1 MRITKKEINNLL
13 YGSIP
18 TNELKSIAFEK
29 KSKLFGNTITFS
41 PKVFIPLTTL
51 CRDHCSY
58 CTFVKSPTEG
68 GLYLTESE
76 VLSIANSGQHYN
88 CTEALF
94 TLGDKPELKWTEAKE
109 FLILNNCESTDQYL
123 ESMMQNVLDK
133 TSLFPHANPGLMN
146 EDEIK
151 RFKKCSPSGGI
162 MIESFSDRLLKR
174 GGPHYKCQTKNTKL
188 RVETINAAE
197 TIKYPMT
204 TGLLIGIGQNE
215 EELVNDLLQIGNL
228 AKNNKCIQEVIIQ
241 NFVPKQNTLMSSFPE
256 PESDF
261 FLRVIAVSRL
271 ILPNHVS
278 LQAPPNLSQD
288 FSTLL
293 DSGINDLGGIS
304 PVTIDMVNPDKLWP
318 NLDNLKQTVINSN
331 QVLKSR
337 LPIYPNFIEKEWIS
351 QNIYEKVLDVI
362 DENGYTIFTTM
373 ETI

>member
-109 FLILNNCESTDQYL
+109 FLILHNCESTDQYL

-278 LQAPPNLSQD
+278 LQAPPNLSKD

-351 QNIYEKVLDVI
+351 RNIYEKVLDVI

>member
-76 VLSIANSGQHYN
+76 FLSIANSGQHYN

-351 QNIYEKVLDVI
+351 RNIYEKVLDVI

>member
-109 FLILNNCESTDQYL
+109 FLILHNCESTDQYL

-278 LQAPPNLSQD
+278 LQAPPNLSKD

>member
-1 MRITKKEINNLL
+1 MRNTKNEINNLL
-13 YGSIP
+13 YGSIA

-29 KSKLFGNTITFS
+29 KTKLFGNTITFS

-58 CTFVKSPTEG
+58 CTFVKTPTEG

-94 TLGDKPELKWTEAKE
+94 TLGDKPEIKWTEARE

-123 ESMMQNVLDK
+123 ESMMQHVLDK

-151 RFKKCSPSGGI
+151 RFKMCSPSGGI
-162 MIESFSDRLLKR
+162 MIESFSDRLLER
-174 GGPHYKCQTKNTKL
+174 GGPHYKCETKNSEL

-197 TIKYPMT
+197 SIKYPMT

-215 EELVNDLLQIGNL
+215 EELVSDLMQIGNL
-228 AKNNKCIQEVIIQ
+228 ARNNKCIQEVIIQ

-256 PESDF
+256 PDSDF

-271 ILPNHVS
+271 ILPDHVS

-288 FSTLL
+288 FTTLL

-318 NLDNLKQTVINSN
+318 NLDNLKQTVSNSN
-331 QVLKSR
+331 QELKSR
-337 LPIYPNFIEKEWIS
+337 LPIYPNFIEKEWLS
-351 QNIYEKVLDVI
+351 PNIYEKVLDVI